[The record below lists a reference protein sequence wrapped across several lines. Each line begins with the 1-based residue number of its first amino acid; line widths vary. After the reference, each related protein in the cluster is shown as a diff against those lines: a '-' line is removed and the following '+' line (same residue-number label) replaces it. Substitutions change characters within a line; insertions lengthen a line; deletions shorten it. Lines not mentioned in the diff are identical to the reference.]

1 MSTPHPPNRNA
12 SHERHQAF
20 GELAVE
26 LALAESK
33 TQLLDRLS
41 ERLRSILP
49 ADRAS
54 CAEFAE
60 NGVNIYI
67 APFLG
72 SWADGGSAEI
82 EMFMGNG
89 PLAEVTF
96 SEQLLHVED
105 ATGCDDAALEGLGS
119 VIVAPVGTAEEL
131 LAMLVIGH
139 RDVGVYDEQDVHF
152 VEMIA
157 GLCSGAL
164 RHLHVVE
171 RSTRRILEIEAMREI
186 VSELNRTRSLEGAL
200 QSIARPVS
208 ELLHAARYQVRLLDP
223 DHATMTAVADLAVS
237 GTELPAG
244 SGVGTQMPADA
255 CPSIAACIRTGK
267 AQITQVSNTEIDPA
281 HRAFMQRVG
290 SPYVLHQPLFNR
302 NGIIGVVSLTALEQL
317 SLAKLDLAETVARQ
331 ITSSI
336 DNTQLFQSQQEAI
349 EIATEASRAKSEFLA
364 NMSHELRTPMNGV
377 IGMTELLLDT
387 DLNETQHEFASTIRV
402 SGNNLLTVINDILD
416 FSKIEAG
423 KLEIETIDFDL
434 RALVEESL
442 ELVAKPAADKGI
454 ELISLADHAVGAQV
468 RGDATRI
475 RQVITNLLSNAVKF
489 TADGEIVVRIAP
501 SELGVRVSVSDS
513 GIGIP
518 ADRVEHLF
526 TSFTQ
531 VDASTTRRFGGT
543 GLGLAISRQLAE
555 LMGGTLDIDSIEGV
569 GTTFHL
575 DVPLTAADVV
585 APAYL
590 SDRPLTAK
598 RIVAVSPHPRLHDF
612 LRSWTELWGAEYV
625 CITDLRGLDP
635 EGATV
640 SADAI
645 LVDRSAVSVE
655 ACQRLIDTTAPV
667 VALDRLV
674 AIEAAADGADLRLF
688 KPVKPVRLFQAL
700 VDLMTNDASTVV
712 DVGPTIDATLGEV
725 HPLSILLAEDNGVNQ
740 RVAVGILNRLGY
752 EVDVAGNGLEA
763 VALAAERPYDV
774 ILMDVQMP
782 EMDGLEATRAIRD
795 AGHQARIV
803 AMTANAM
810 SEDRD
815 ACYDAGMED
824 FVAKP
829 IRLEELSAAL
839 VRASELAPAT

>member
-1 MSTPHPPNRNA
+1 MSTSGPA
-12 SHERHQAF
+12 AAADRHDAF
-20 GELAVE
+20 GALAVE

-33 TQLLDRLS
+33 DQLLDCLS
-41 ERLRSILP
+41 EQLQSIID
-49 ADRAS
+49 ADRAC
-54 CAEFAE
+54 CAEYAE
-60 NGVNIYI
+60 NGVNLHVR
-67 APFLG
+67 PFLG
-72 SWADGGSAEI
+72 QWADGSTDEI
-82 EMFMGNG
+82 ETFMGAG
-89 PLAEVTF
+89 PLTDVTF
-96 SEQLLHVED
+96 SERLLHIAD
-105 ATGCDDAALEGLGS
+105 ATMLGDNPVFAGLGS
-119 VIVAPVGTAEEL
+119 VIIAPVGTDDEL

-139 RDVGVYDEQDVHF
+139 REVDHYDEEDVRLA
-152 VEMIA
+152 ERIA
-157 GLCSGAL
+157 GLCSGSM
-164 RHLHVVE
+164 RHLNVVQ
-171 RSTRRILEIEAMREI
+171 RSTQRIREIEAMREI
-186 VSELNRTRSLEGAL
+186 VSELNQTRSLEEAL

-208 ELLHAARYQVRLLDP
+208 DLLRAARYQVRLLDE
-223 DHATMTAVADLAVS
+223 DGTTVTAVADLALS
-237 GTELPAG
+237 GLELPAG
-244 SGVGTQMPADA
+244 AEVGTQAPVDA
-255 CPSIAACIRTGK
+255 CPSLAECLTTGK
-267 AQITQVSNTEIDPA
+267 AQITQVSSDEIDEDQ
-281 HRAFMQRVG
+281 RSFMERVG
-290 SPYVLHQPLFNR
+290 APYVLHQPLFNR

-336 DNTQLFQSQQEAI
+336 DNTQLFQSQQRAI

-387 DLNETQHEFASTIRV
+387 ELNETQREFASTIRV

-423 KLEIETIDFDL
+423 KLEIEMIDFDL
-434 RALVEESL
+434 RGLVEESL
-442 ELVAKPAADKGI
+442 ELVAKPASDKGI
-454 ELISLADHAVGAQV
+454 ELIALADHSIGAQV

-475 RQVITNLLSNAVKF
+475 RQVVTNLLSNAVKF
-489 TADGEIVVRIAP
+489 TSDGEIVVRIEP

-518 ADRVEHLF
+518 ADRIDRLF

-555 LMGGTLDIDSIEGV
+555 LMGGTLDVESVEGV

-575 DVPLTAADVV
+575 DVPLTSSEVTGPV
-585 APAYL
+585 YL
-590 SDRPLTAK
+590 RERPLESK
-598 RIVAVSPHPRLHDF
+598 RIVAVSPHSTLHEF
-612 LRSWTELWGAEYV
+612 LRSWTEQWGGEYV
-625 CITDLRGLDP
+625 AITDLRGCDP
-635 EGATV
+635 DGAPIE
-640 SADAI
+640 ADVL
-645 LVDRSAVSVE
+645 LVDRAEVSSA
-655 ACQRLIDTTAPV
+655 ACRRIINPAAPV

-674 AIEAAADGADLRLF
+674 VNDAFDDDVDARMF
-688 KPVKPVRLFQAL
+688 KPVKPVRLYAAL
-700 VDLMTNDASTVV
+700 VDLMTDDASAVI
-712 DVGPTIDATLGEV
+712 DVGPTLDASLGEA

-752 EVDVAGNGLEA
+752 DVDVAANGIEA
-763 VALAAERPYDV
+763 VALAGETAYDL

-782 EMDGLEATRAIRD
+782 EMDGLEATRAIRA
-795 AGHQARIV
+795 AGHRARIV

-815 ACYDAGMED
+815 ACYEAGMED

-839 VRASELAPAT
+839 VRASELAPVRS